1 VLLFFP
7 DPLRRGKSSLILG
20 EKYIDFARC
29 FAMMREPDYMQ
40 PLAQLYERT
49 YGQPPT
55 TIVQLKGDGSD
66 RHIFRLA
73 DQARSVIGIWSEDHA
88 LNEAF
93 LEFSHHFA
101 RHRLRVPAIY
111 AQDLAHG
118 VYLEQDLGDWTL
130 FDWMVA
136 IREKEGFSPQI
147 TAMYRKVLEDL
158 PLFQIVAG
166 RSIDYNLCH
175 QHREFGEDSMAWD
188 LHYFRHR
195 FLEVFYKGKVSW
207 SALERDFRHLRSFLL
222 QEPRD
227 YFMYRDFQSRNVMI
241 VEGVPYYIDYQSG
254 RRGALQYDVAS
265 LLYDAKANIP
275 EATRQELLAHYLEWV
290 QQFASVD
297 RERFLHYFYGFVLIR
312 MMQAFGAYGYLSV
325 VKGKKHFFRS
335 VPYAIRNLELL
346 LEKDLPILRM
356 LPTLRKVYEELV
368 SDTELRG
375 A

>member
-1 VLLFFP
+1 M
-7 DPLRRGKSSLILG
+7 DS
-20 EKYIDFARC
+20 
-29 FAMMREPDYMQ
+29 
-40 PLAQLYERT
+40 LAQLYEKT
-49 YGQPPT
+49 YGQPPA

-66 RHIFRLA
+66 RLIFRLA
-73 DQARSVIGIWSEDHA
+73 DQGRSVIGIWSEDHA

-93 LEFSHHFA
+93 LEFSRHFA
-101 RHRLRVPAIY
+101 HHHLRVPTIY

-136 IREKEGFSPQI
+136 VREKEGFSERI

-166 RSIDYNLCH
+166 KSIDYDLCH

-195 FLEVFYKGKVSW
+195 FLEVFYKGKLSW
-207 SALERDFRHLRSFLL
+207 SALEGDFRKLRAFLL
-222 QEPRD
+222 EEPRQ

-275 EATRQELLAHYLEWV
+275 EPIRQELLAHYLDWV
-290 QQFASVD
+290 QQFAQVD
-297 RERFLHYFYGFVLIR
+297 RERFMHYFYGFVLIR

-346 LEKDLPILRM
+346 LEKDLPLLRQ
-356 LPTLRKVYEELV
+356 LPTLRTVYEGLV
-368 SDTELRG
+368 SDPELRG
-375 A
+375 T